1 MALLSYPR
9 RYGPAAEAP
18 CAGISAAWLIPT
30 SSSAAGWREWPLRP
44 GWPRA
49 GTPVELYEL
58 SDRLGGRWAP
68 YALGSVTV
76 DDAPA
81 VLGFP
86 APWRDLFRKSG
97 RPLEAELT
105 RAGYRLEP
113 ADPATVVFSDG
124 TELCWPSD
132 RGEQLSALTAAYG
145 RPVAE
150 RWRDLVDRLDGVW
163 QALRPLGWETELQ
176 GRRQLTR
183 DVRRRLLGRRS
194 LARLG
199 RDVAHPHLEALVR
212 SVAYRQGSVP
222 ERTPAFAAV
231 DLSLDRTFG
240 RWQVE
245 GSDEAGRSSVLIEA
259 LAGRLALRKV
269 TVHLSTPVQRLE
281 QREGGVAVWAGD
293 EQRPAAARRG
303 QRGPVAHLRRPVR
316 RKGSARA
323 TRRGLRRLRPA
334 VAPTVRHSLID
345 QPSTRVSETMSLTAE
360 GVPTIEYRR
369 PVGAQTVLSV
379 HDFRTGGPRPAY
391 GAAWHG
397 RRSWLDRPPITTE
410 VPGLFLAGPWSPA
423 GSGISAE
430 ILSGALAA
438 YGADPRLDPDL
449 NAAAGEFSSRTQL
462 ASVYSDVH
470 LPWGEDRIT

>member
-1 MALLSYPR
+1 MADSYVVV
-9 RYGPAAEAP
+9 GGGLAGMAA
-18 CAGISAAWLIPT
+18 AARL
-30 SSSAAGWREWPLRP
+30 AKGGHA
-44 GWPRA
+44 
-49 GTPVELYEL
+49 VELYEK

-163 QALRPLGWETELQ
+163 QALRPLGWEAELR

-183 DVRRRLLGRRS
+183 DVRRRLLGRQS

-199 RDVAHPHLEALVR
+199 RDLAHPHLEALVR

-240 RWQVE
+240 RWQVQ

-269 TVHLSTPVQRLE
+269 TVHLNTPCSGWSGAR
-281 QREGGVAVWAGD
+281 GGSWSGRAASSA
-293 EQRPAAARRG
+293 RPPRSWSARTRG
-303 QRGPVAHLRRPVR
+303 TPSPTCSSRRRPGPPDGGCGGFVRPLRRR
-316 RKGSARA
+316 SAIR
-323 TRRGLRRLRPA
+323 
-334 VAPTVRHSLID
+334 
-345 QPSTRVSETMSLTAE
+345 
-360 GVPTIEYRR
+360 
-369 PVGAQTVLSV
+369 
-379 HDFRTGGPRPAY
+379 
-391 GAAWHG
+391 
-397 RRSWLDRPPITTE
+397 
-410 VPGLFLAGPWSPA
+410 
-423 GSGISAE
+423 
-430 ILSGALAA
+430 
-438 YGADPRLDPDL
+438 
-449 NAAAGEFSSRTQL
+449 
-462 ASVYSDVH
+462 
-470 LPWGEDRIT
+470 

>member
-1 MALLSYPR
+1 MADSYVVV
-9 RYGPAAEAP
+9 GGGLAGMAA
-18 CAGISAAWLIPT
+18 AARL
-30 SSSAAGWREWPLRP
+30 AKGGHA
-44 GWPRA
+44 
-49 GTPVELYEL
+49 VELYEK

-163 QALRPLGWETELQ
+163 QALRPLGWEAELR

-183 DVRRRLLGRRS
+183 DVRRRLLGRQS

-199 RDVAHPHLEALVR
+199 RDLAHPHLEALVR

-240 RWQVE
+240 RWQVQ

-269 TVHLSTPVQRLE
+269 TVHLNSPVQRLE
-281 QREGGVAVWAGD
+281 RREG
-293 EQRPAAARRG
+293 R
-303 QRGPVAHLRRPVR
+303 
-316 RKGSARA
+316 
-323 TRRGLRRLRPA
+323 RRGL
-334 VAPTVRHSLID
+334 
-345 QPSTRVSETMSLTAE
+345 
-360 GVPTIEYRR
+360 G
-369 PVGAQTVLSV
+369 
-379 HDFRTGGPRPAY
+379 
-391 GAAWHG
+391 G
-397 RRSWLDRPPITTE
+397 RRAA
-410 VPGLFLAGPWSPA
+410 PGRRGR
-423 GSGISAE
+423 G
-430 ILSGALAA
+430 
-438 YGADPRLDPDL
+438 
-449 NAAAGEFSSRTQL
+449 QM
-462 ASVYSDVH
+462 
-470 LPWGEDRIT
+470 

>member
-1 MALLSYPR
+1 MADPYVVVGGGLA
-9 RYGPAAEAP
+9 GMAAAARLAK
-18 CAGISAAWLIPT
+18 AGHA
-30 SSSAAGWREWPLRP
+30 
-44 GWPRA
+44 
-49 GTPVELYEL
+49 VELYEK

-163 QALRPLGWETELQ
+163 QALRPLGWEAELR

-183 DVRRRLLGRRS
+183 DVRRRLLGRQS

-199 RDVAHPHLEALVR
+199 RDLAHPHLEALVR

-222 ERTPAFAAV
+222 ERTPALAAV

-240 RWQVE
+240 RWQVQ

-269 TVHLSTPVQRLE
+269 TVHLNTPVQRLE
-281 QREGGVAVWAGD
+281 RRDGRVAVWAGD
-293 EQRPAAARRG
+293 EQRPAAAVVVNADPWHTFDRS
-303 QRGPVAHLRRPVR
+303 VR
-316 RKGSARA
+316 RADRPA

-334 VAPTVRHSLID
+334 A
-345 QPSTRVSETMSLTAE
+345 
-360 GVPTIEYRR
+360 
-369 PVGAQTVLSV
+369 GA
-379 HDFRTGGPRPAY
+379 GGPPLADRRAEHR
-391 GAAWHG
+391 GERDRVADRG
-397 RRSWLDRPPITTE
+397 RACPP
-410 VPGLFLAGPWSPA
+410 
-423 GSGISAE
+423 
-430 ILSGALAA
+430 
-438 YGADPRLDPDL
+438 
-449 NAAAGEFSSRTQL
+449 
-462 ASVYSDVH
+462 
-470 LPWGEDRIT
+470 